1 MNVLQKT
8 KAFFKRNEAKIYT
21 VATVATVGISQA
33 HAAEALNMGAATEQL
48 GLGLAAVGALGAAK
62 LAPAA
67 LSWVWT
73 LVTRVAQR

>member
-1 MNVLQKT
+1 MTVLST
-8 KAFFKRNEAKIYT
+8 AKAFVKRNEAKLYT
-21 VATVATVGISQA
+21 VATIATVGISQA
-33 HAAEALNMGAATEQL
+33 HAADPLDMSAATTQL

-67 LSWVWT
+67 LAWVWT